1 MGLAVPVPTWWPE
14 HREQFHSSDGDTA
27 VSRSHRRLSQHH
39 LVAMGGF
46 FWWELSVSAGRC
58 GEKIK
63 QNQYFILTKTGVLQG
78 DPTRIELGGGG
89 ADVSLHGV
97 VSKALT

>member
-1 MGLAVPVPTWWPE
+1 MPVPVWWSE
-14 HREQFHSSDGDTA
+14 HREQFHPSDGDTA

-63 QNQYFILTKTGVLQG
+63 QNQYFILTKMGVLQG
-78 DPTRIELGGGG
+78 DPTGMEWVCVCGGQGG
-89 ADVSLHGV
+89 DVSLRGV
-97 VSKALT
+97 LSKALT